1 MRIDIFCLNW
11 PNLAVTVSS
20 LQKEGGLLGLGQSGK
35 LVTMDVNMIF
45 NGIVMPLIAVWI
57 LPKGF
62 DSDSWRTRLLVI
74 ASVIA
79 AILTHEFFFS
89 ELDWRNTGALKVVIA
104 LTMGF
109 AYFKLF
115 YKSDKSQSSRGDAPQ
130 P

>member
-1 MRIDIFCLNW
+1 M
-11 PNLAVTVSS
+11 SS
-20 LQKEGGLLGLGQSGK
+20 LRSGSSTCDVANVAPGLGQSGE
-35 LVTMDVNMIF
+35 LETTDVNVMFMII
-45 NGIVMPLIAVWI
+45 NGVVMPLIAVWI

-62 DSDSWRTRLLVI
+62 DSDLWPTRLLVI

-79 AILTHEFFFS
+79 VIFTLEFFFS
-89 ELDWRNTGALKVVIA
+89 ELDWRRTGAIKVVIA

-115 YKSDKSQSSRGDAPQ
+115 YKKAKAECSRGNAPK